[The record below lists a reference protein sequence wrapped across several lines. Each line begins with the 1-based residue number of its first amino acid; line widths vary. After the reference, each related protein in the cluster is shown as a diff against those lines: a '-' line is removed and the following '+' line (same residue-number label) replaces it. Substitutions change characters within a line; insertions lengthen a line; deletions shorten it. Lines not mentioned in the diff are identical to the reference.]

1 MPSVSRAK
9 RAASVPLA
17 DVQNLLQAVEA
28 VLDLPKH
35 GAPYALQDRLA
46 HMSGVLSAAEDAGG
60 IRAAAVVLRRVVDSA
75 EGGAQ

>member
-17 DVQNLLQAVEA
+17 DVQALLQAVEA
-28 VLDLPKH
+28 VLDLPKT
-35 GAPYALQDRLA
+35 GTPDPIRQRLA

-60 IRAAAVVLRRVVDSA
+60 IRAAAIVLRRVVNSA
-75 EGGAQ
+75 KDGVQ